1 MKEKNPNIS
10 INLLAILTAAIWGT
24 TFASTKVLIE
34 HGLAP
39 AQIMFCR
46 FVLAYIGI
54 CLIAR
59 KKLWADSLQDELWL
73 ALAGMMGGS
82 FYFLAENSALRYTY
96 AANVA
101 IIIAIVPL
109 VTAYITHIFVRSE
122 PFRRQLL
129 YGGAVALSGI
139 LLVVLNGHF
148 ILRISP
154 IGDLLTLLAVIF
166 WAFYSIL
173 LKKLRH
179 YPSLFITRKV
189 FFYGI
194 ITILPA
200 FLFQP
205 FEIDMETWKTPLVW
219 GNMLYLG
226 IITSLLCYLSW
237 SFVVKRLGIVVCTNY
252 LYLNPVAA
260 LAVSILILGE
270 PVNPISILG
279 AILILLGVYLSEQK
293 KKTILN
299 KQI

>member
-59 KKLWADSLQDELWL
+59 KKRWADCLQDELWL

-82 FYFLAENSALRYTY
+82 FYFLAENTALRYTY

-101 IIIAIVPL
+101 IVIAIVPL
-109 VTAYITHIFVRSE
+109 VTAYITHIFIRTE

-129 YGGAVALSGI
+129 YGGSVALSGI

-154 IGDLLTLLAVIF
+154 MGDLLTLLAVFF

-179 YPSLFITRKV
+179 YSSLFITRKV

-205 FEIDMETWKTPLVW
+205 FEFNMETWKTPLVW

-237 SFVVKRLGIVVCTNY
+237 SFVVKKLGIVVCTNY

-299 KQI
+299 K